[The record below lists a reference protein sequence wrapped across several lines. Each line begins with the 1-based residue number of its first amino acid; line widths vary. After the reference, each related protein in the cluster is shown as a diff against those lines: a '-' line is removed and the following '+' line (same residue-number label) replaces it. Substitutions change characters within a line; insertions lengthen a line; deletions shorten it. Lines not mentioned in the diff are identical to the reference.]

1 MDFNQFERLYEDTPI
16 PVTLAGPDG
25 KLLVSDVDGKPV
37 IWNMLPPD
45 APSVV
50 ARCDEIDAQQRIQQ
64 NEGKLTAEDRRFY
77 ETQRLAST
85 VAGWSENWTWNGEI
99 LPFSQANAERFLA
112 SKAGKMLRGFLLVW
126 RRSNELAWSALQRQ
140 QGTTAAGADASTES
154 TPKTA
159 SPEKKSSG
167 SRRATATKTQSES

>member
-25 KLLVSDVDGKPV
+25 KLLVSKIDGKHI
-37 IWNMLPPD
+37 IWDLLPPD

-50 ARCDEIDAQQRIQQ
+50 ARCDEIDAQQRIKQD
-64 NEGKLTAEDRRFY
+64 EGKLTAEDRRFY
-77 ETQRLAST
+77 ETQRLAAL
-85 VAGWSENWTWNGEI
+85 VDDWSENWTLNGEV
-99 LPFSQANAERFLA
+99 LPCCQANAERFLA

-140 QGTTAAGADASTES
+140 QGTTAAGAGASTES

-159 SPEKKSSG
+159 SPGKKSSR
-167 SRRATATKTQSES
+167 SRRATETKTPSAS

>member
-1 MDFNQFERLYEDTPI
+1 
-16 PVTLAGPDG
+16 
-25 KLLVSDVDGKPV
+25 
-37 IWNMLPPD
+37 
-45 APSVV
+45 
-50 ARCDEIDAQQRIQQ
+50 
-64 NEGKLTAEDRRFY
+64 Y
-77 ETQRLAST
+77 ETQRLAAL
-85 VAGWSENWTWNGEI
+85 VDDWSENWTWNGEV
-99 LPFSQANAERFLA
+99 LPCNQTNAERFLA